1 MTSKD
6 RLKNISLLSKF
17 MDKYPLSATSS
28 IYYLLGQ
35 VATFLNGKPSNI
47 QGLHKDDIELFVN
60 PKNVNFI
67 GALGAEYPLMLINNE
82 FISTISRE
90 GKDYFLSVLRANV

>member
-1 MTSKD
+1 MSTN

-17 MDKYPLSATSS
+17 MDKYPLSDTSS

-60 PKNVNFI
+60 PKNVNLI
-67 GALGAEYPLMLINNE
+67 GVVEEEYPAMVINNE
-82 FISTISRE
+82 PISHIGRK